1 MMSLL
6 PVCLAAA
13 LVGSAT
19 VATEEVR
26 GRTWDRLAEVRL
38 PDEDAH
44 VKPLTAAE
52 IAALGGRQIPICMI
66 GDSITWAQKGDYWRK
81 WLVGDVPAV
90 AFVGSHTG
98 MFGYSHAGEGGNSTS
113 GVLRRIDNPE
123 RVPDAPYYHLMIGIN
138 DSSAAKSA
146 EVVPAV
152 AKRTADAL
160 ERIVERLLARPCT
173 RKVFVAAI
181 MPCSIAKQPYR
192 DVAGSAANVI
202 LRERLPKRFPG
213 DRVVWIEY
221 EYPMRAVLKTWRQR
235 EDFGDWLH
243 PRKKGYKVMADLFAP
258 ILLREAAPP
267 MSPSVG
273 RGWGVRVENF
283 WDETTRLTRP
293 LIPGWYVLSFDAP
306 KGVGALKVRLW
317 TESEKMAV
325 DKRLEVAAYDG
336 RRELEFMTGY
346 QGYGYSE
353 SPFHLEVTDATGAP
367 VDVARVQV
375 EKMRPTRHASVY
387 GRGVFVDGT
396 SPIAPGEHLVALDV
410 STSTP

>member
-1 MMSLL
+1 
-6 PVCLAAA
+6 
-13 LVGSAT
+13 
-19 VATEEVR
+19 
-26 GRTWDRLAEVRL
+26 
-38 PDEDAH
+38 
-44 VKPLTAAE
+44 
-52 IAALGGRQIPICMI
+52 
-66 GDSITWAQKGDYWRK
+66 
-81 WLVGDVPAV
+81 
-90 AFVGSHTG
+90 
-98 MFGYSHAGEGGNSTS
+98 
-113 GVLRRIDNPE
+113 
-123 RVPDAPYYHLMIGIN
+123 
-138 DSSAAKSA
+138 
-146 EVVPAV
+146 
-152 AKRTADAL
+152 
-160 ERIVERLLARPCT
+160 
-173 RKVFVAAI
+173 
-181 MPCSIAKQPYR
+181 
-192 DVAGSAANVI
+192 
-202 LRERLPKRFPG
+202 
-213 DRVVWIEY
+213 
-221 EYPMRAVLKTWRQR
+221 
-235 EDFGDWLH
+235 
-243 PRKKGYKVMADLFAP
+243 
-258 ILLREAAPP
+258 

-367 VDVARVQV
+367 VHVARVQV